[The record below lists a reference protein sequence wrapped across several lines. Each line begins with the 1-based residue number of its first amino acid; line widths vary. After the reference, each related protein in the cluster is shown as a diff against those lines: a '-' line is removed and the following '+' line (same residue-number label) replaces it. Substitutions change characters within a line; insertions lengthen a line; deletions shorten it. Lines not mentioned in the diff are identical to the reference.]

1 MQEEAHERQCH
12 LVQENTWLV
21 MAHIWWD
28 VVDSQFELDN
38 THPDQEDMQQK
49 VVDPDS
55 WGCKVE
61 HRVQEEALDRDKTFS
76 KGSLEWQRL
85 IQANTYHLGAKKVFF
100 PQVEGSQVVTYR

>member
-1 MQEEAHERQCH
+1 MQEEALERQCH

-38 THPDQEDMQQK
+38 TRPDQEDMRQN

-61 HRVQEEALDRDKTFS
+61 HRVQEEALDQDKTFS
-76 KGSLEWQRL
+76 KGSLEWQ
-85 IQANTYHLGAKKVFF
+85 
-100 PQVEGSQVVTYR
+100 SDSS